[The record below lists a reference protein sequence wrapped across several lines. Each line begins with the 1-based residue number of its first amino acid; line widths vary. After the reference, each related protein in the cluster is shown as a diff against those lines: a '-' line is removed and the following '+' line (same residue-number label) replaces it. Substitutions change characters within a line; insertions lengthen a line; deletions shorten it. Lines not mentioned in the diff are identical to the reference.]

1 MSRYEQVKEILDDM
15 DISELVAIHNEWC
28 DAAGYMD
35 NWIYPMD
42 EFDEIMDGQSPWE
55 IVRAAFFGEFNPTR
69 DYFWFNGYANLE
81 SGDGW
86 VDLPIDTSDIA
97 DFIVKNEESF
107 GNSDIEDILDGTF
120 TPEDL
125 RYDDEEEE
133 EE

>member
-1 MSRYEQVKEILDDM
+1 MSRYEQVKEVLDDM
-15 DISELVAIHNEWC
+15 DISELVTIHNEWC

-42 EFDEIMDGQSPWE
+42 EFDDIMDGQSPWE
-55 IVRAAFFGEFNPTR
+55 ITRAAFFGEFNPTR

-86 VDLPIDTSDIA
+86 HDLPIDTSDIA

-107 GNSDIEDILDGTF
+107 GNSDIESVL
-120 TPEDL
+120 EDL
-125 RYDDEEEE
+125 RYDDEE
-133 EE
+133 